1 MSPLL
6 PKDYWKRVNENF
18 DNVVEIGDNTSLT
31 QNKEN
36 SPKSPK
42 SPKPIGEIGEIGDSR
57 GFSVNDRPTE
67 KPLASTTVVGTDNRY
82 RVEIK
87 VFRVGEVERVEG
99 DKVVKKAKL
108 KFVFKYGKHVAEC
121 VSESEKFYTDCKDA
135 ITKIAKTSNY
145 NVPVKAIVGA
155 ITELIDEHVTE
166 KAISVVDY
174 VRQKYPDRLNE
185 IEKDPVKWVM
195 ERTKEIVGYD
205 RLKLLTFL
213 SLVSTRMERMLG
225 MSRIHIMIVGGSG
238 VGKSST
244 VKSVLKFA
252 GDIVVSSTRIT
263 KNALGYLP
271 IDSFD
276 GHALFIEQIDRQGM
290 NYLRELMTE
299 EKICTVVTEKDVDE
313 DGKERHVSRQRCI
326 EGQPA
331 VVTTSVVDDIDVD
344 KEQIFNRML
353 KVYVKVDPTLENIIW
368 KNIMNRTKVEVSPV
382 DLMVFKAWLMSR
394 PVHTKIPEDVV
405 DAVIGFMRKLKE
417 YTREPLNRIV
427 EIARNLII
435 VVAIMRGRTE
445 ATLEDWEFVAENF
458 QLDLL
463 YNGLGLTERD
473 VEIIEAL
480 PDDGGIKTQEVA
492 DALKYSKPYVLNL
505 LKNLENKGVVEG
517 VKEDGK
523 TFTWYLTSLGK
534 RIKTLVNGIEKD
546 VVEVKD
552 DKGETVALLGTK
564 FRPDDDGKGNRDD
577 AVSPDVGGGVS
588 GDEGETNR
596 VTEAYR
602 VLKERGWLLAS
613 DLTSWF
619 GEDVLEELKKKDLIV
634 FNIIDGV
641 LYVGPK

>member
-1 MSPLL
+1 MSPLF
-6 PKDYWKRVNENF
+6 PKDYWKRINENF
-18 DNVVEIGDNTSLT
+18 DDVVENEGATSLT
-31 QNKEN
+31 ENKKV
-36 SPKSPK
+36 PGKPGKSGK
-42 SPKPIGEIGEIGDSR
+42 SVPEIPDLPDSHL
-57 GFSVNDRPTE
+57 FSVNGSKKSQTNE
-67 KPLASTTVVGTDNRY
+67 KFLAQETVVGKDGRY
-82 RVEIK
+82 KAEIK
-87 VFRVGEVERVEG
+87 VFRVGEVEKVED
-99 DKVVKKAKL
+99 DKVVRRARL
-108 KFVFKYGKHVAEC
+108 KFVLKYGNTVNECLDDCREAVKEVAKA
-121 VSESEKFYTDCKDA
+121 SGYKISIKALSEK
-135 ITKIAKTSNY
+135 
-145 NVPVKAIVGA
+145 
-155 ITELIDEHVTE
+155 IDELRE
-166 KAISVVDY
+166 EYGGKEEIPIVDY
-174 VRQKYPDRLNE
+174 VRQKYPDRLDE
-185 IEKDPVKWVM
+185 VEKDPVKWVM
-195 ERTKEIVGYD
+195 ERTKEIVGHD

-213 SLVSTRMERMLG
+213 SLISARMERMMG
-225 MSRIHIMIVGGSG
+225 MSRIHIMLVGGSG

-252 GDIVVSSTRIT
+252 GDIVISSTRIT

-276 GHALFIEQIDRQGM
+276 GHVLFIEQIDRQGM

-344 KEQIFNRML
+344 KEQVFNRML
-353 KVYVKVDPTLENIIW
+353 KVYVRVDPTLENIIW

-382 DLMVFKAWLMSR
+382 DLMVFKAWLLTR
-394 PVHTKIPEDVV
+394 PTHARIPEDVI

-445 ATLEDWEFVAENF
+445 VTLEDWKFVAENF

-473 VEIIEAL
+473 VEIIETL
-480 PDDGGIKTQEVA
+480 PDDGGMKTQEVA
-492 DALKYSKPYVLNL
+492 DILKYSKPYVLNL

-517 VKEDGK
+517 IKEDGK
-523 TFTWYLTSLGK
+523 TFTWYLTPLGK
-534 RIKTLVNGIEKD
+534 RIKALVNDLDRD
-546 VVEVKD
+546 VVED
-552 DKGETVALLGTK
+552 GEVVAEAK
-564 FRPDDDGKGNRDD
+564 FRPDDEREGNRGNAVPSDD
-577 AVSPDVGGGVS
+577 GGGVS

-596 VTEAYR
+596 IAEAYR
-602 VLKERGWLLAS
+602 VLKERGWLLAT
-613 DLTSWF
+613 DLVAWF